1 MSAPDVGGGTV
12 PTGRRSYRVEA
23 RAAAPVEEVWPLVG
37 EAKRWQEWSFLTR
50 TGLEREGV
58 PEPDGVGAVRHFSRM
73 GVGSR
78 EEVLAWD
85 PPHHLAYTIVGG
97 GFPVRNYRADLT
109 LEPDGDGTH
118 IRWSGTYDEK
128 WPGSAAAIGA
138 LLTRMMQK
146 FATDVARYAEAHH
159 RPG

>member
-1 MSAPDVGGGTV
+1 MSASDTGGGSV

-37 EAKRWQEWSFLTR
+37 EARRWQEWSFLTR

-58 PEPDGVGAVRHFSRM
+58 PEPDGVGAIRHFSRM

-85 PPHHLAYTIVGG
+85 PPHHLAYTIVRG

-109 LEPDGDGTH
+109 LEPDGDGTR

-128 WPGSAAAIGA
+128 WPGSAAAIGV
-138 LLTRMMQK
+138 LLKRMMQK

>member
-1 MSAPDVGGGTV
+1 MSVSDTGGGSV

-37 EAKRWQEWSFLTR
+37 EARRWQEWSFLTR

-58 PEPDGVGAVRHFSRM
+58 PEPDGVGAIRHFSRM

-85 PPHHLAYTIVGG
+85 PPHHLAYTIVRG

-109 LEPDGDGTH
+109 LEPDGDGTR

-128 WPGSAAAIGA
+128 WPGSAAAIGV
-138 LLTRMMQK
+138 LLKRMMQK